1 VTLLALRGVC
11 CKIDHVLH
19 GGIASAAVYGALV
32 GVTAAQIE
40 SVGWPFRDAH
50 RGMLKHALD
59 SGFTGGVTL

>member
-1 VTLLALRGVC
+1 MTLLALRGVC

-40 SVGWPFRDAH
+40 AVG
-50 RGMLKHALD
+50 
-59 SGFTGGVTL
+59 

>member
-40 SVGWPFRDAH
+40 AVG
-50 RGMLKHALD
+50 
-59 SGFTGGVTL
+59 